1 MKKTLVIGASE
12 NPERYSY
19 KATEALKKHNHTVI
33 ALGLKE
39 GEINGT
45 KIITGNPD
53 LKDIDT
59 VTLYVGPKIQ
69 PSYYDYVVGLK
80 PKRVLFNPGTENEA
94 FEILLQKNGIET
106 ERACTLVLLSLNE
119 Y

>member
-1 MKKTLVIGASE
+1 MKKTVVIGASE

-19 KATEALKKHNHTVI
+19 KAIVALKKHNHPVI
-33 ALGLKE
+33 ALGIKE

-45 KIITGNPD
+45 KIITGNPTIND
-53 LKDIDT
+53 VDT
-59 VTLYVGPKIQ
+59 VTLYIGPKNQ
-69 PSYYDYVVGLK
+69 PAYFDYVLSLK
-80 PKRVLFNPGTENEA
+80 PKRVLFNPGTENDE
-94 FEILLQKNGIET
+94 FENLLQKNGIET